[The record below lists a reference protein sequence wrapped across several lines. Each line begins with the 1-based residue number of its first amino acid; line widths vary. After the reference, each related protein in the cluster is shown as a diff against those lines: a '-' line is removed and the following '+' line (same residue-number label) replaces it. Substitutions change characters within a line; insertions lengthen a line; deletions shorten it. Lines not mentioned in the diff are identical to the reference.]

1 MANKEFFYQEPY
13 PLSEDKTEYTQ
24 VSDKYVSVEQF
35 AGKQILKIEPE
46 ALTLLAE
53 RAIYESQFFLRTAH
67 QKQVAAIL
75 HDPEA
80 SENDKYV
87 ALQLLRNADISAKG
101 ILPNC
106 QDTGTVAVVGK
117 KVPASLDGLR

>member
-13 PLSEDKTEYTQ
+13 PLSEDKTEYFQ

-53 RAIYESQFFLRTAH
+53 HAIYESQFF
-67 QKQVAAIL
+67 
-75 HDPEA
+75 
-80 SENDKYV
+80 
-87 ALQLLRNADISAKG
+87 
-101 ILPNC
+101 
-106 QDTGTVAVVGK
+106 
-117 KVPASLDGLR
+117 